1 MASLVFANTA
11 APAAERRTFTVA
23 AVAALHVGVIYLIM
37 GALNIVPMPTVTK
50 PFDFFVVPTVKPPP
64 PTTPHTVSGMVF
76 SHPTDDD
83 TPPPIIDV
91 YRTPTGDGGIHV
103 VPGGVGAQTDM
114 LVAAS
119 GLVAT
124 HTIPGYPT
132 LDRRLN
138 HEGTVVLAL
147 SIGADGSVNDAKIA
161 TSSGYDGLDQAA
173 IAWVKAHWR
182 YKPATKGGV
191 AIPSS
196 LNAAVR
202 FKLTQ
207 G

>member
-1 MASLVFANTA
+1 MASLVLANTA

-23 AVAALHVGVIYLIM
+23 AVAALHVGVIYVIM
-37 GALNIVPMPTVTK
+37 GALNIVPMPHFTPPIDIRVINPVK
-50 PFDFFVVPTVKPPP
+50 PTVD
-64 PTTPHTVSGMVF
+64 TTQPVVSRLVF
-76 SHPTDDD
+76 NHVTNDD
-83 TPPPIIDV
+83 TPPPRFDID
-91 YRTPTGDGGIHV
+91 RTPTGDGGIHV
-103 VPGGVGAQTDM
+103 VPGNGALIEPM
-114 LVAAS
+114 IAAS
-119 GLVAT
+119 GLMAT
-124 HTIPGYPT
+124 HTIPGYPS

-138 HEGTVVLAL
+138 HEGTVMLAL
-147 SIGADGSVNDAKIA
+147 SIGADGSVTDASIA
-161 TSSGYDGLDQAA
+161 HSSGYDGLDQAA

-196 LNAAVR
+196 VNAAVT

>member
-11 APAAERRTFTVA
+11 APAAERRTFPVA
-23 AVAALHVGVIYLIM
+23 AVAALHVGIVYVIM
-37 GALNIVPMPTVTK
+37 GALNIVPMPH
-50 PFDFFVVPTVKPPP
+50 F
-64 PTTPHTVSGMVF
+64 
-76 SHPTDDD
+76 
-83 TPPPIIDV
+83 TPPPIDIRVINPAKPSPPDTQPVISPLVFGHIVTNDVPPPGIDIN
-91 YRTPTGDGGIHV
+91 RTPSGDDGTHL
-103 VPGGVGAQTDM
+103 VPGNGA
-114 LVAAS
+114 LVDPVIAAS
-119 GLVAT
+119 GLTAT
-124 HTIPGYPT
+124 HTIPGYPS

-138 HEGTVVLAL
+138 HEGTMMLAL
-147 SIGADGSVNDAKIA
+147 SIGADGSVNDATIA
-161 TSSGYDGLDQAA
+161 HSSGYDGLDQAA

-196 LNAAVR
+196 TNAAVT

>member
-1 MASLVFANTA
+1 MTSLVFANTA

-23 AVAALHVGVIYLIM
+23 AVAALHVGVIYVIM
-37 GALNIVPMPTVTK
+37 GALNIVPMPQFTPPIDIRVINPPKPAVSDPLPPVSPIVFGHVTNN
-50 PFDFFVVPTVKPPP
+50 DVPPP
-64 PTTPHTVSGMVF
+64 P
-76 SHPTDDD
+76 
-83 TPPPIIDV
+83 IDIN
-91 YRTPTGDGGIHV
+91 RTLTGDGGTINIG
-103 VPGGVGAQTDM
+103 PGTLQDST

-138 HEGTVVLAL
+138 HEGTVTLAL
-147 SIGADGSVNDAKIA
+147 SIGADGSVNDAKVA

>member
-23 AVAALHVGVIYLIM
+23 AVAALHVGVIYVIM
-37 GALNIVPMPTVTK
+37 GALNIVPMPTVIK

-64 PTTPHTVSGMVF
+64 PATPHTVSGMVF
-76 SHPTDDD
+76 SHPTDDY
-83 TPPPIIDV
+83 TAPPIIDV
-91 YRTPTGDGGIHV
+91 FRTPTGGGTNV
-103 VPGGVGAQTDM
+103 GPGNGVQSDL

-119 GLVAT
+119 GLMAT

-147 SIGADGSVNDAKIA
+147 SIGADGSVNDAKVA

>member
-1 MASLVFANTA
+1 MTSLVFANTA

-23 AVAALHVGVIYLIM
+23 AVAALHVGVIYVIM
-37 GALNIVPMPTVTK
+37 GALNIVPIPHFTPQTDVRVIN
-50 PFDFFVVPTVKPPP
+50 PPKPPASDTLP
-64 PTTPHTVSGMVF
+64 VVSPVVF
-76 SHPTDDD
+76 SHITNNDD
-83 TPPPIIDV
+83 PPPRIDID
-91 YRTPTGDGGIHV
+91 RTPTGGGTTV
-103 VPGGVGAQTDM
+103 GPGNGVQVDP

-119 GLVAT
+119 ALMTT
-124 HTIPGYPT
+124 HTIPGYPS

-138 HEGTVVLAL
+138 HEGTVILEL
-147 SIGADGSVNDAKIA
+147 SIGADGSVNDATVA
-161 TSSGYDGLDQAA
+161 NSSGYDGLDQAA

>member
-23 AVAALHVGVIYLIM
+23 AVAALHVGVIYVIM
-37 GALNIVPMPTVTK
+37 GALNIVPMPTMVTV
-50 PFDFFVVPTVKPPP
+50 FDFHVIPEVKPKPP
-64 PTTPHTVSGMVF
+64 VTQPAVSPLVF
-76 SHPTDDD
+76 GHVTNNDVL
-83 TPPPIIDV
+83 PPRFDID
-91 YRTPTGDGGIHV
+91 RTPTGGGTNV
-103 VPGGVGAQTDM
+103 GPGNGVQSDL

-119 GLVAT
+119 GLMAT